1 MKLLIGDK
9 GRLDFSSPLEV
20 TKGQK
25 NDFITFLKTLFEPS
39 IVLEKELVN
48 ERDKRLGDLKV
59 FQSTWD
65 TEEEAF
71 LLNSN
76 KKDTLGLSNALG
88 RSWMSVDIRFGGLIA
103 DFNLWKQ
110 KNNEKDNPNI
120 SELIQKFLKSRK
132 SPPELKELKEKI
144 KNTKDWFR
152 FIKKE
157 NDILLNKFEPKPDMK
172 LFRRAIRELKKDE
185 EFIKLYKENYFD

>member
-9 GRLDFSSPLEV
+9 GRIDFSSPLEV
-20 TKGQK
+20 TEEQK
-25 NDFITFLKTLFEPS
+25 NTFIDFLKTLFEPS
-39 IVLEKELVN
+39 IVLEKEIIQ

-65 TEEEAF
+65 AEEEAF
-71 LLNSN
+71 LLNST
-76 KKDTLGLSNALG
+76 KKNTLELSNALG

-110 KNNEKDNPNI
+110 KNNELDNLNI
-120 SELIQKFLKSRK
+120 SELIKKFLDSRK

-152 FIKKE
+152 FIKEE
-157 NDILLNKFEPKPDMK
+157 NGILLDKLDPKPESK
-172 LFRRAIRELKKDE
+172 LFKRAVRELKKDE
-185 EFIKLYKENYFD
+185 EFQKIYKENYFD